1 MPIWEG
7 FQTMLR
13 LEGVSSS
20 YGAVAALNG
29 CSLNVP
35 RGAIVTLLGANGAG
49 KTTILNCIMGLQRLT
64 GQITMDGQS
73 IGNAPP
79 DKIVR
84 KGISLVPENRELFT
98 EMTVDENLRMGAYV
112 HGFSKASQSASH
124 DVFDLFPELAERR
137 ASPAAMLSGGQ
148 QQMLAIGRAM
158 MAKPQLLL
166 LDEPST
172 GLAPL
177 MFERI
182 LNAVLQVNRS
192 GVTILLVEQ
201 NAYRTL
207 PISNFAY
214 VLESGSIV
222 LSGPGHELM
231 TDDKIRSSYLG
242 VV

>member
-1 MPIWEG
+1 
-7 FQTMLR
+7 MLT
-13 LEGVSSS
+13 LDKVSSF
-20 YGAVAALNG
+20 YGAVAALKD

-49 KTTILNCIMGLQRLT
+49 KTTVLNCIMGLQPST
-64 GQITMDGQS
+64 GKISIDGWV
-73 IGNAPP
+73 IGKASP

-84 KGISLVPENRELFT
+84 AGISLVPESRELFA
-98 EMTVDENLRMGAYV
+98 EMTVDENLRMGGYI
-112 HGFSKASQSASH
+112 HGFTKASHAVSKE
-124 DVFDLFPELAERR
+124 VFELFPELAERR
-137 ASPAAMLSGGQ
+137 TAVAGMLSGGQ

-158 MAKPQLLL
+158 MAKPRLLL

-177 MFERI
+177 MFQRI
-182 LNAVLQVNRS
+182 LNAVVQVNRQ

-214 VLESGSIV
+214 VLESGVIA
-222 LSGPGHELM
+222 LSGPGRELM
-231 TDDKIRSSYLG
+231 SDDKIRSSYLG